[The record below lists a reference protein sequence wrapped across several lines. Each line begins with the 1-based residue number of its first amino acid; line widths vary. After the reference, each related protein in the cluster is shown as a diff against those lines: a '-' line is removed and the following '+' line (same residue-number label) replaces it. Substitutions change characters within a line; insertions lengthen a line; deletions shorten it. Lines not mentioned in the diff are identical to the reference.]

1 MERPIPRR
9 NEAEAAAV
17 VKRRESGHWR
27 SKVEE
32 YGMISDLS
40 GFDNLRAV
48 IEGEATVQRRKRRRK
63 RKRKRK
69 KNKHAQHPLL
79 VDAGKPAIDTEQAG
93 RDEAVRTVE
102 VSKMDLIEI
111 PATDVPQKPAVSFS
125 SSSSFL
131 VDTAV
136 KESKM
141 IATVQAVK
149 SRTGGNGD
157 EAGSEDVFGLFS
169 SSPEDGNLISNISSK
184 NSTGKMLSVEATI
197 NKDSKTVWRNELK
210 TVVAEET
217 VDVGKREIH
226 AENAKCVETVKS
238 PETEPAQNTVLRRLL
253 RKPRYFDSPNGFW
266 ARSFSC
272 GEDHPAAAA
281 NCTVQKRLKP
291 CFLCVSLQHNG
302 KHCVQ
307 GRGHQANCQEKQD
320 ENNLTYIICLRC
332 GDSGHDMFSC
342 GGDYSPDDLKRIQCY
357 VCNGFGHLSCV
368 NVLDTSPAEVSCYN
382 CGQTG
387 HLGSECTKFPKVA
400 RGSNAPA
407 LCHRCREE
415 GHFARTCTLSRK
427 RARRVQTEMRRS
439 LGSSSAPPS
448 LCGPQN
454 DAKDEIQERLIINVD
469 Q

>member
-1 MERPIPRR
+1 MERPIPTR

-32 YGMISDLS
+32 HGMISDLS
-40 GFDNLRAV
+40 GFDNLRAM

-69 KNKHAQHPLL
+69 KNKQAQHPLL

-111 PATDVPQKPAVSFS
+111 PATDVPQKPA
-125 SSSSFL
+125 

-184 NSTGKMLSVEATI
+184 KSTGKMLSVEATI

-291 CFLCVSLQHNG
+291 CFLCGSLQHNG

-307 GRGHQANCQEKQD
+307 GRDHQANCQEKQD

-342 GGDYSPDDLKRIQCY
+342 RSDYSPDDLKRIQCY

-427 RARRVQTEMRRS
+427 TEMRRS
-439 LGSSSAPPS
+439 LGS
-448 LCGPQN
+448 
-454 DAKDEIQERLIINVD
+454 
-469 Q
+469 